1 VPPRIYRSLDEIPAD
16 FGPCAVTV
24 GNFDG
29 LHAGH
34 RRIMRRVVEIA
45 REHRWKPGVLTFD
58 PHPTRIVAPSRSPR
72 LLTTTDERARLMGAE
87 GIEEV
92 VVLPFNTELSRLTPE
107 MFVEQILV
115 ARLRAKAVLVGENFR
130 FGAGQAGDTATLQR
144 LGKTYGFLTEIV
156 MGVKRHGQMV
166 SSSGI
171 RRLLQAGKVSLAA
184 RLLERP
190 YSVEGDIV
198 SGHGVGSK
206 QTVPTLNLETTAEVI
221 PADGVYATRTYDL
234 DSSRAWDSITNIG
247 MRPTFAGD
255 RRTIETFLL
264 DPFDGNAPR
273 RIRLEFFRRL
283 RDERKFESAEAL
295 RSQILRDVGRAN
307 ALFRRYKRWVGAGC
321 RSEVSC

>member
-1 VPPRIYRSLDEIPAD
+1 VPPRIYRSLDEVPAD
-16 FGPCAVTV
+16 FGPSAITI

-72 LLTTTDERARLMGAE
+72 LLTTTEERARLMGAE
-87 GIEEV
+87 GIEDV
-92 VVLPFNTELSRLTPE
+92 LVLPFNAQLASLSPEL
-107 MFVEQILV
+107 FVEQILV
-115 ARLRAKAVLVGENFR
+115 DRLRARAVLVGENFR
-130 FGAGQAGDTATLQR
+130 FGAGQAGDTSTLKR
-144 LGKTYGFLTEIV
+144 MGKTYGFVTEIV
-156 MGVKRHGQMV
+156 AGVKRHGQMV

-171 RRLLQAGKVSLAA
+171 RRLLQAGQVSLAA

-198 SGHGVGSK
+198 CGHGVGAK
-206 QTVPTLNLETTAEVI
+206 QTVPTLNLATSAEIV
-221 PADGVYATRTYDL
+221 PSDGVYASRTYDL
-234 DSSRAWDSITNIG
+234 ESGRAWNSITNIG
-247 MRPTFAGD
+247 MRPTFGGD

-264 DPFDGNAPR
+264 DPFDGIAPR

-295 RSQILRDVGRAN
+295 RSQILRDVGRAK
-307 ALFRRYKRWVGAGC
+307 ALFRRYKRWGRRPLPV
-321 RSEVSC
+321 